1 MKPFIRHCGIAAPLP
16 LANVDTDQIVP
27 KQFLKTVERRGL
39 KAALFYDQRH
49 APDGTPIAGFV
60 LDQAPWN
67 EATILVAGDNFGCG
81 SSREHAAWALA
92 DFGICC
98 VISSRIADIF
108 YNNSINNGLLP
119 VTVPADLLAHLMG
132 LAELGARLCVDLE
145 RRIIIHGE
153 DAYPFVIDERVRAR
167 LLAGLDPIGEAQA
180 EEAAI
185 AAIEGRL
192 AAATPWLP
200 HPAEAEGHAA

>member
-1 MKPFIRHCGIAAPLP
+1 MKPFTRHCGIAAPLP
-16 LANVDTDQIVP
+16 IANVDTDQIVP
-27 KQFLKTVERRGL
+27 KQFLKTVERKGL
-39 KAALFYDQRH
+39 KSALFYDQRH
-49 APDGTPIAGFV
+49 AADGTPVPGFV
-60 LDQAPWN
+60 LDRAPGT

-119 VTVPADLLAHLMG
+119 ITVPPDLLSDLMG
-132 LAELGARLCVDLE
+132 LAEAGKTLCVDLE
-145 RRIIIHGE
+145 KRAIFHGGV
-153 DAYPFVIDERVRAR
+153 AYSFTIDERVRTR
-167 LLAGLDPIGEAQA
+167 LLTGLDPIGEALA

-185 AAIEGRL
+185 ASIERRL
-192 AAATPWLP
+192 ATATPWLP
-200 HPAEAEGHAA
+200 HAAEADIHGS

>member
-1 MKPFIRHCGIAAPLP
+1 MTPFIRHCGIAAPLP
-16 LANVDTDQIVP
+16 VANVDTDQIVP

-39 KAALFYDQRH
+39 KSALFYDQRH
-49 APDGTPIAGFV
+49 AADGTPVPGFI
-60 LDQAPWN
+60 LDQAPWT

-119 VTVPADLLAHLMG
+119 LTVAPDLLAHLMG
-132 LAELGARLCVDLE
+132 LAEAGKTLCVDLE
-145 RRIIIHGE
+145 QRAIFHGN
-153 DAYPFVIDERVRAR
+153 DAYSFTIDDRVRAR
-167 LLAGLDPIGEAQA
+167 LLAGLDPIGEALA
-180 EEAAI
+180 EEDAI
-185 AAIEGRL
+185 QTIERRL
-192 AAATPWLP
+192 AATTPWLP
-200 HPAEAEGHAA
+200 HPAEVESHAA